1 MRTIAIDLGLNL
13 GIASHFVTAEGEE
26 VFTSECVKINSKD
39 FGIRLLA
46 FEAEIKRYPCF
57 EVEYVVEVPHGGYFA
72 ASKLLFGF
80 LGILYRR
87 AALYH
92 LPVYEYSPASIKK
105 HATNNGKADKQQML
119 EAANN
124 LGIKKIANH
133 NEADALLLLKYHLSK
148 VNNASK
154 E

>member
-1 MRTIAIDLGLNL
+1 MMTIALDLGLNL
-13 GIASHFVTAEGEE
+13 GIARHWVASDGTE
-26 VFTSECVKINSKD
+26 VFDSECVKINSKD

-46 FEAEIKRYPCF
+46 FEAEIKRFPCYD
-57 EVEYVVEVPHGGYFA
+57 VTYAVEVPHGGYFA

-105 HATNNGKADKQQML
+105 WATGNGRADKDMML
-119 EAANN
+119 KAANEF
-124 LGIKKIANH
+124 KKITNH
-133 NEADALLLLKYHLSK
+133 NEADALLSLRYHLSK
-148 VNNASK
+148 VKVA
-154 E
+154 